1 MPSPTYD
8 IVDYKHDI
16 AIFPTGHIFIIDR
29 QSNGSAFS
37 FDAGVYSVGDVLRIQ
52 RLNGQVTYWRNG
64 QLFYTSLNP
73 YTGSLYLVAKL
84 NSLNS
89 TVANAN
95 FVQIDLP
102 QGTYYLGAI
111 VDDTDVITEVEENNN
126 SQVQTDGSGNTSPVV
141 VSVVDGNAAA
151 SHGGGSLNLFDVL
164 FLLLMSLY
172 CYHVCRLIMA
182 RERNDRV

>member
-1 MPSPTYD
+1 M
-8 IVDYKHDI
+8 I
-16 AIFPTGHIFIIDR
+16 IFF
-29 QSNGSAFS
+29 FS
-37 FDAGVYSVGDVLRIQ
+37 SL
-52 RLNGQVTYWRNG
+52 LETLSEVTYWQNG
-64 QLFYTSLNP
+64 QLIYTSLNP
-73 YTGSLYLVAKL
+73 YTGTLYLVAKL
-84 NSLNS
+84 GLTGS
-89 TVANAN
+89 TVTDAN

-172 CYHVCRLIMA
+172 CYHGSRLIMA